1 MMYTL
6 TRRKTLAT
14 GFIYLFN
21 TVQYLSLS
29 LELTLEAG

>member
-1 MMYTL
+1 MMYVL
-6 TRRKTLAT
+6 IRRKTLAT
-14 GFIYLFN
+14 GFYLFN